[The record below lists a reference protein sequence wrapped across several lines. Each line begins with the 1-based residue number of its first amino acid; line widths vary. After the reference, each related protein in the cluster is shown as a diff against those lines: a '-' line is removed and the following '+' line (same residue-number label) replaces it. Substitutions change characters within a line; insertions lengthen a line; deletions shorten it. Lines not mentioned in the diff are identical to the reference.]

1 MPGVPLPFV
10 MALLLAI
17 LLVRLLRRGE
27 PGEKGAMMFIA
38 ASRVLV
44 VVVVGLRWSIDGVAI
59 RLIQPMIASLLPPIA
74 WFCFSALKG
83 QGSVRY
89 WPHAVPVLMIAGLS
103 VLATRW
109 KLPLDLI
116 LALQFSAY
124 GMALLRLGARG
135 PDGLLMARFVDASA
149 ANRATFLGGAALCAS
164 AVIDVL
170 IAGDFGL
177 YRGAHAA
184 AIVAA
189 GNIMITPVIAWAVVA
204 VGEANGAADTT
215 EPENGIKETDHGID
229 PQETAADDEAV
240 IAAVDRL
247 MRERRLHRDPDL
259 TLDRLARRAGI
270 PARQISAAINRRFGR
285 NVSQIVNEYRIAEA
299 QQFLKNSA
307 MPVTSVMFESGFQ
320 TKSNFNREFLRVTG
334 MSPTEYRRANA
345 TVPAVTSAAQ
355 AELSIETR

>member
-17 LLVRLLRRGE
+17 LLVRLIRQRE
-27 PGEKGAMMFIA
+27 PGERGAMIFIA
-38 ASRVLV
+38 ASLVLV
-44 VVVVGLRWSIDGVAI
+44 VLVGLRWSIDSLAV
-59 RLIQPMIASLLPPIA
+59 RLLQPLIASLLPPIA
-74 WFCFSALKG
+74 WFCFAAVRG

-89 WPHAVPVLMIAGLS
+89 WPHAIPVLVIA
-103 VLATRW
+103 VLTMSAPRW
-109 KLPLDLI
+109 NLPLDLI
-116 LALQFSAY
+116 LVSQFFAY
-124 GMALLRLGARG
+124 GFALVRLGLRG
-135 PDGLLMARFVDASA
+135 PDGLLRARLTDAA
-149 ANRATFLGGAALCAS
+149 TANRATFLAGSALCAS
-164 AVIDVL
+164 AASDVL
-170 IAGDFGL
+170 IAGDFGF

-184 AIVAA
+184 TLVAV

-204 VGEANGAADTT
+204 VGEASGSEATAESGDDA
-215 EPENGIKETDHGID
+215 PEAEHAID
-229 PQETAADDEAV
+229 LQESAADDEAV

-285 NVSQIVNEYRIAEA
+285 NVSQVVNEYRIAEA
-299 QQFLKNSA
+299 QQLLKDST

-334 MSPTEYRRANA
+334 MKPSEYRRVNM
-345 TVPAVTSAAQ
+345 TIPGVTSAAQ
-355 AELSIETR
+355 VGPSIETR